1 MCFKRVKCSCF
12 SSRERT
18 GWLIISIYLSLQWL
32 LLLQNR
38 LKIFQVSILII
49 MTNKRVKCCFFP
61 PGTEDRLTNHVH
73 RSIFTA
79 TTPVPEQTTNN
90 PSSSHSPNA
99 GTKLPAQQNVIK
111 TDDVPE
117 ETTGETKLWFLLFL
131 LALIPAVIGIV
142 VVLRCRQ
149 RRRSR
154 KPERKN
160 SGSVEQKRPLMQRK
174 PRKFLI
180 ILSVIYLLVLL

>member
-1 MCFKRVKCSCF
+1 MLFF
-12 SSRERT
+12 
-18 GWLIISIYLSLQWL
+18 LQ
-32 LLLQNR
+32 
-38 LKIFQVSILII
+38 
-49 MTNKRVKCCFFP
+49 
-61 PGTEDRLTNHVH
+61 GEDRLTNHVH

-79 TTPVPEQTTNN
+79 TTPVPEKTTNS
-90 PSSSHSPNA
+90 PSSRRSPNA
-99 GTKLPAQQNVIK
+99 GTKLPAQLNVIK

-117 ETTGETKLWFLLFL
+117 ESTGENNLLFLLFL
-131 LALIPAVIGIV
+131 LALIPAVIGVV

-160 SGSVEQKRPLMQRK
+160 SRSVEQKRPLMSRT

-180 ILSVIYLLVLL
+180 Y

>member
-1 MCFKRVKCSCF
+1 MLLFF
-12 SSRERT
+12 
-18 GWLIISIYLSLQWL
+18 LQ
-32 LLLQNR
+32 
-38 LKIFQVSILII
+38 
-49 MTNKRVKCCFFP
+49 
-61 PGTEDRLTNHVH
+61 GEDRLTNHVH

-79 TTPVPEQTTNN
+79 TTPVPEKTTNS
-90 PSSSHSPNA
+90 PSSRRSPNA
-99 GTKLPAQQNVIK
+99 GTKLPAQLNVIK

-117 ETTGETKLWFLLFL
+117 ESTGENKLLFLLFL
-131 LALIPAVIGIV
+131 LALIPAVIGVV

-160 SGSVEQKRPLMQRK
+160 SRSVEQKRPLMSRT

-180 ILSVIYLLVLL
+180 Y